1 MGMAWGKS
9 GRIACGHTPV
19 TGARQTAAIM
29 PNVRI
34 IDSITAPGSASRPN
48 EDSAGGNATCA
59 FVIDGATGLG
69 GNSIVGLHGSDAA
82 WLARFAQSTFEELVR
97 NGRPVADIVR
107 ELNQRAFNVVHEA
120 ANLLPIEPW
129 NMPVASF
136 QMVRIEGE
144 TLVTHGLGDCRLF
157 LVDAEGTTLETS
169 AIKSAHAKE
178 RDGARTAI
186 ALSGGFA
193 THQAL
198 ADAPVVREE
207 LRRRRAA
214 YNRPGGSVWTLGTE
228 PEAADHLATEQLA
241 VALPARGLLC
251 SDGFAALVDQYGRYG
266 IAEFVRAAVDTGL
279 APLLQE
285 LRHIEQVE
293 DPDGKQFPRFKVS
306 DDATAVLFEIVA

>member
-1 MGMAWGKS
+1 MAWRQT

-19 TGARQTAAIM
+19 TGARQTAIIM
-29 PNVRI
+29 PNIRI
-34 IDSITAPGSASRPN
+34 IDSITAPGSPSRPN
-48 EDSAGGNATCA
+48 EDSAGGNASCA

-120 ANLLPIEPW
+120 AHALPIEPW

-136 QMVRIEGE
+136 QMVRVEGE
-144 TLVTHGLGDCRLF
+144 ALVTHGLGDCRLF
-157 LVDAEGTTLETS
+157 LVDAEGVELETS
-169 AIKSAHAKE
+169 AIKSAHAHE

-193 THQAL
+193 AHQAL

-228 PEAADHLATEQLA
+228 PEAADHLVTEQLA

-266 IAEFVRAAVDTGL
+266 VGEFVRAAAETGL
-279 APLLQE
+279 APLLQQ
-285 LRHIEQVE
+285 LRQIEQVE
-293 DPDGKQFPRFKVS
+293 DPDGKKFPRFKVS
-306 DDATAVLFEIVA
+306 DDATAVLFEVVA

>member
-1 MGMAWGKS
+1 MAMAWRKPD
-9 GRIACGHTPV
+9 RIGWGHTPV
-19 TGARQTAAIM
+19 TATRQTAAIM
-29 PNVRI
+29 PNIRI
-34 IDSITAPGSASRPN
+34 IDSITAPGSPSRPN

-69 GNSIVGLHGSDAA
+69 GTSIVGLHGSDAA

-97 NGRPVADIVR
+97 NGRSVADVVR
-107 ELNQRAFNVVHEA
+107 ELNQHAANVVHEA
-120 ANLLPIEPW
+120 ANALPIEPW
-129 NMPVASF
+129 NLPIASF
-136 QMVRIEGE
+136 QMVRVEGD

-157 LVDAEGTTLETS
+157 LLDADGTTLETS
-169 AIKSAHAKE
+169 AIKAAYANE

-186 ALSGGFA
+186 ALSGGFT

-228 PEAADHLATEQLA
+228 PAAADHLVSEQLA
-241 VALPARGLLC
+241 ATVPARGLLC

-266 IAEFVRAAVDTGL
+266 IAEFVRAAADTGL

>member
-1 MGMAWGKS
+1 MAWRKA
-9 GRIACGHTPV
+9 GRVVCGHTPV
-19 TGARQTAAIM
+19 TGARQTAVIM
-29 PNVRI
+29 PNIRI

-69 GNSIVGLHGSDAA
+69 GTSIVGLHGSDAA

-97 NGRPVADIVR
+97 NGRSVADVVR
-107 ELNQRAFNVVHEA
+107 ELNQRAANVVHEA
-120 ANLLPIEPW
+120 ASALPIEAW
-129 NMPVASF
+129 NLPIASF
-136 QMVRIEGE
+136 QMVRIEGDA
-144 TLVTHGLGDCRLF
+144 LVTHGLGDCRLF
-157 LVDAEGTTLETS
+157 LVDADGAVIETS
-169 AIKSAHAKE
+169 AIKAAYANE
-178 RDGARTAI
+178 RDGARKAI

-214 YNRPGGSVWTLGTE
+214 YNQAGGSVWTLGTE
-228 PEAADHLATEQLA
+228 PAAADHLATEQLTA
-241 VALPARGLLC
+241 TLPARGLLC
-251 SDGFAALVDQYGRYG
+251 SDGFAALVDQYRRYG
-266 IAEFVRAAVDTGL
+266 IADLVRAASDTGL

-285 LRHIEQVE
+285 LRHIERIE
-293 DPDGKQFPRFKVS
+293 DPDGQQFPRFKIS

>member
-1 MGMAWGKS
+1 
-9 GRIACGHTPV
+9 
-19 TGARQTAAIM
+19 M
-29 PNVRI
+29 PSIRI

-69 GNSIVGLHGSDAA
+69 GTSIVGLHGSDAA

-97 NGRPVADIVR
+97 NGRSVADVVR
-107 ELNQRAFNVVHEA
+107 ELNQRAANVVHEA
-120 ANLLPIEPW
+120 ASALPIEAW
-129 NMPVASF
+129 NLPIASF
-136 QMVRIEGE
+136 QMVRIEGDA
-144 TLVTHGLGDCRLF
+144 LVTHGLGDCRLF
-157 LVDAEGTTLETS
+157 LVDADGAVIETS
-169 AIKSAHAKE
+169 AIKAAYANE
-178 RDGARTAI
+178 RDGARKAI

-214 YNRPGGSVWTLGTE
+214 YNQAGGSVWTLGTE
-228 PEAADHLATEQLA
+228 PAAADHLATEQLTA
-241 VALPARGLLC
+241 TLPARGLLC
-251 SDGFAALVDQYGRYG
+251 SDGFAALVDQYRRYG
-266 IAEFVRAAVDTGL
+266 IADLVRAAGDTGL

-285 LRHIEQVE
+285 LRHIERIE
-293 DPDGKQFPRFKVS
+293 DPDGQQFPRFKVS